1 MIFHYFCQKDPIK
14 TFVLV
19 LNTPIKSPIIL
30 TKILAFWK
38 DFVQRRYANNA
49 TFRRK
54 VILLTPWY
62 VNGKKCFFFQEMFP
76 AGIYLLKVNNR
87 NTRTRCEICLK
98 LTIKTSE
105 RCHYCRSGVFIVNLE
120 HISHRIL
127 VFLLLTLN
135 MYLSAGLIVKLA
147 ICGLK
152 FELFCFLA
160 SYLVKE

>member
-1 MIFHYFCQKDPIK
+1 MNRPIK
-14 TFVLV
+14 RVSL
-19 LNTPIKSPIIL
+19 
-30 TKILAFWK
+30 
-38 DFVQRRYANNA
+38 
-49 TFRRK
+49 RK
-54 VILLTPWY
+54 YDL
-62 VNGKKCFFFQEMFP
+62 FP